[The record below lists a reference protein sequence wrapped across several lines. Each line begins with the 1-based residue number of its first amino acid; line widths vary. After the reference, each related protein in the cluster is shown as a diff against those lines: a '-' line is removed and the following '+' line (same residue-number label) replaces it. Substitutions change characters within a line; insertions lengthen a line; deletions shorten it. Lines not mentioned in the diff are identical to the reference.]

1 MKAKQLGVVV
11 FEYPQ
16 EVMRECGVKGEK
28 RVSVAGT
35 KIVYESLM
43 LSPDITL
50 ASATDDWL
58 SLNNIHDLSTMCGQI
73 NTTFTLIYEDD
84 STEEVVFDH
93 SKAISFKEIK
103 EGSCFFHGNVSLIK
117 I

>member
-1 MKAKQLGVVV
+1 MKAKQLGAVV

-16 EVMRECGVKGEK
+16 EVVRECFVKGEK
-28 RVSVAGT
+28 RVSAAGT
-35 KIVYESLM
+35 KIVYESPM
-43 LSPDITL
+43 YSPDITL

-58 SLNNIHDLSTMCGQI
+58 SLNNVNDLTAMCGQI
-73 NTTFTLIYEDD
+73 NTTFTLTYEDN

-93 SKAISFKEIK
+93 SKTISFNEIK
-103 EGSCFFHGNVSLIK
+103 EGSCFFYGNVSLIK